1 MLKKFLTLLP
11 ILLLTSCAANRNTEL
26 NDVLASKSNLESSFV
41 TLIKDTYAPVYKFS
55 EAITGAKLYNKKETS
70 DYTTLKS
77 SGVSEQSVYDVDLV
91 IYHLCKAIDGIPHK
105 NACVDPSNHEKI
117 LFFAKVASTKK
128 YTDTVVHNTQ
138 YRISLFFIIPK
149 LNGQKATLALANT
162 TGYES
167 PLQKEERKRQVEERD
182 RQAKE
187 QRHLAKVKE
196 EEQRK
201 VEEKRKQ
208 EKVKAHER
216 YLASLKQLSKKT
228 RVLVLTRGTKIC
240 SIDGMQFNG
249 FTQDISNGKIEINI
263 DNQLIWDWPQN
274 WYACDHKPQ

>member
-41 TLIKDTYAPVYKFS
+41 TLIKDTYASAYKLS

-70 DYTTLKS
+70 GYTTLKS
-77 SGVSEQSVYDVDLV
+77 SGVSEQSVHDVALV
-91 IYHLCKAIDGIPHK
+91 IYRLCKAIDGIPHK
-105 NACVDPSNHEKI
+105 NACVDSSNHEHI
-117 LFFAKVASTKK
+117 LFFAKVTSNKK
-128 YTDTVVHNTQ
+128 YTDTVIHNSQ

-162 TGYES
+162 MGYES
-167 PLQKEERKRQVEERD
+167 PLQ
-182 RQAKE
+182 
-187 QRHLAKVKE
+187 E

-201 VEEKRKQ
+201 AGEKRAEEQ
-208 EKVKAHER
+208 AKAHER
-216 YLASLKQLSKKT
+216 YLASLKQLSKQT
-228 RVLVLTRGTKIC
+228 RALVLTRGTKIC
-240 SIDGMQFNG
+240 SIASLINKVGPQIYG
-249 FTQDISNGKIEINI
+249 FTQDTSNGKIEINI
-263 DNQLIWDWPQN
+263 NNQLVWDWPQN